1 MRGPSIVAEVSD
13 HHLHRVHR
21 GRAHRVRIACRRD
34 QGRGRR
40 TALRAGEADASTVPS
55 RGRQIR
61 AVRRFVADPA
71 SCAAL
76 GARVHV
82 ATVYEV
88 QPGFFG
94 TQAVCWREVRTGDS
108 AFGSAVHIA
117 VYVPRVRSHEGWTFA
132 SPSTSGTGTI
142 ATCIAHGQR
151 TRVPVVALTTSD
163 RAAGRCLVPLDT
175 SSTDSSEDSS
185 VSNLQFA
192 VVLPAE
198 DVR

>member
-1 MRGPSIVAEVSD
+1 LSPKFPTIIF
-13 HHLHRVHR
+13 
-21 GRAHRVRIACRRD
+21 IACIAAVL
-34 QGRGRR
+34 
-40 TALRAGEADASTVPS
+40 TACGSHADATKVAAVAPLSAPAKPTPPPFHPAVVK
-55 RGRQIR
+55 IR

-185 VSNLQFA
+185 VANLQFA